1 MRSNFD
7 KQLVVLNSQLTDMAA
22 LAENAIDCAAEALI
36 LSDKEKAR
44 LAIEYDGE
52 IDEIEKEIERLCLL
66 ILLQQQPVAKDLRQV
81 SAALKM
87 ITDMERIGD
96 QARDIS
102 EILLTSPQ
110 KIQITQ
116 EGNIAQ
122 MARATKKMIH
132 DVVDSFVKADIQ
144 LAQQIIDFDDV
155 IDNFYD
161 NARRELIEEIQSG
174 SERVEV
180 AVDLL
185 SISKYFERIG
195 DHATNI
201 AEWVIFSLTG
211 VHKSN

>member
-7 KQLVVLNSQLTDMAA
+7 KQLVILNNQLIEMAT
-22 LAENAIDCAAEALI
+22 LAENAIDCAAEALM
-36 LSDKEKAR
+36 LSDKEKAKQ
-44 LAIEYDGE
+44 AIEYDAE
-52 IDEIEKEIERLCLL
+52 LDSMEKDIEGLCLR

-87 ITDMERIGD
+87 ITDLERIGD

-102 EILLTSPQ
+102 EILITAPQ
-110 KIQITQ
+110 KIQISTD
-116 EGNIAQ
+116 GNISH
-122 MARATKKMIH
+122 MATATIKMIH
-132 DVVDSFVKADIQ
+132 DVVDSFVNRDIK
-144 LAQQIIDFDDV
+144 LAQEIIAFDDV
-155 IDNFYD
+155 IDEFY
-161 NARRELIEEIQSG
+161 NSARRELIEEIQTN
-174 SERVEV
+174 SERVNV

-201 AEWVIFSLTG
+201 AEWVIFSITG